1 MARRVNP
8 RGIERP
14 ASHRRNVAAEQQSIV
29 AASASVRRRIVLH
42 SAISLWKCAVLAA
55 REPDLS
61 GVGVV
66 VGVLRFTLI
75 FCQPCLAGSHH

>member
-14 ASHRRNVAAEQQSIV
+14 ASQRLNVRSVQQSRP
-29 AASASVRRRIVLH
+29 AASARVRRHIVLH
-42 SAISLWKCAVLAA
+42 STISLWKCAVLAA

>member
-14 ASHRRNVAAEQQSIV
+14 ASQRLNVRSVQQSRH
-29 AASASVRRRIVLH
+29 AASARVRRH
-42 SAISLWKCAVLAA
+42 ISLWKCAVLAA

-75 FCQPCLAGSHH
+75 FCQPCLAGSHR